1 MHNNGFR
8 ILAVTL
14 PPDVAAEVSDV
25 ILKPHDTE
33 PYTRLKQAIV
43 SRTCITETQR
53 LKQLLRS
60 QELGSRKPSQLLRH
74 MQSLIQNTPYVN
86 ATALRGLFVQQMP
99 VSIQPILVSLT
110 EVEIDKVAKS
120 SSPLRRQR

>member
-1 MHNNGFR
+1 MAGDDDQSEQTHASAATHFVLPPFWSAKPDLWFTTVEAKFQISKITKEETRFNHVLT
-8 ILAVTL
+8 IL

-33 PYTRLKQAIV
+33 PYTCLKQAIV

-53 LKQLLRS
+53 LKQLLGG

-74 MQSLIQNTPYVN
+74 MP
-86 ATALRGLFVQQMP
+86 
-99 VSIQPILVSLT
+99 
-110 EVEIDKVAKS
+110 
-120 SSPLRRQR
+120 QR